1 MTILLS
7 TAVICVFTIIKCLA
21 KLKKVLPKLFE
32 AIKKERRKRA
42 IKRDNSER
50 IAEKIS
56 KVISREI

>member
-1 MTILLS
+1 MTVLLS
-7 TAVICVFTIIKCLA
+7 TVVICVFTIIKCLA
-21 KLKKVLPKLFE
+21 KLKKAVPKLFE